1 MSASTQKSKALM
13 RVVRWRRHY
22 IQQKNK
28 KADATTP
35 EGVPYWAVGGLRC
48 PQCLATGRAELR
60 SSSRRYM
67 YPQCESG
74 STQVPN
80 VESTKTK
87 HVYLSYFAMTIAR
100 GRSKVTQSHQQSM
113 LRTQMHEHQSSLVP
127 RSG

>member
-1 MSASTQKSKALM
+1 MSASTQESKAQM
-13 RVVRWRRHY
+13 IVARWKRHY
-22 IQQKNK
+22 SQQKNK

-48 PQCLATGRAELR
+48 PKCLATGGAELR

-74 STQVPN
+74 STLVPY

-87 HVYLSYFAMTIAR
+87 HVYISYFAVTATR
-100 GRSKVTQSHQQSM
+100 GRSKVSKSRQQSI
-113 LRTQMHEHQSSLVP
+113 LHTQMREHNVPQS
-127 RSG
+127 G